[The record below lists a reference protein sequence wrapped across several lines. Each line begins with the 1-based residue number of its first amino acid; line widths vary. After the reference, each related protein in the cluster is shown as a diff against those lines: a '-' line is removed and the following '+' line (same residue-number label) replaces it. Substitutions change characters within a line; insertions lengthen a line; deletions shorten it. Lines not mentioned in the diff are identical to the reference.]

1 VVWLRAKGLGA
12 YIHHVGFKNSEAN
25 EGCKEQP
32 LFPEPYFALKALKR
46 ERRTGLIFQVEGEH
60 FRYRQI
66 EFAYNKAFELA
77 GLPYRG
83 THIMRHGGTRLVYN
97 ATKDL
102 EVAKQI
108 LGNRDLQTVQ
118 VYAQRDATALTQF
131 AHERWKSAENV
142 VALPRK

>member
-1 VVWLRAKGLGA
+1 MDRPAHLEL
-12 YIHHVGFKNSEAN
+12 
-25 EGCKEQP
+25 
-32 LFPEPYFALKALKR
+32 YFALKGLETEEK
-46 ERRTGLIFQVEGEH
+46 TGLIFQSEGQH

-77 GLPYRG
+77 ELPYRG

-131 AHERWKSAENV
+131 ALERWKSVDNV
-142 VALPRK
+142 VAMARRHSQGDRN